1 MEEIKMDDETKTQ
14 TTTDAPPDAA
24 AAQAQQPDPIV
35 LLEKQLADAQSEL
48 GRRATVIGEMN
59 VRLSQAEQERLA
71 FEQRKAEEPDYNQQ
85 YTALESARQDGEI
98 TEDQYNTEYRSLAR
112 KEATHEAKL
121 AAGQEV
127 QTLIAQE
134 RAQTEQQKWLAEHP
148 DYRELQKNGT
158 LAGIVAKHPGIEDD
172 ISAYHAYHAAKAK
185 IELAEKAKIIE
196 AKSFKA
202 GAAAAAAADAGSD
215 RQDLLIGR
223 EDAAA
228 GGPPPKR
235 DKFVSLEDSRRRA
248 MGRDIKIE

>member
-1 MEEIKMDDETKTQ
+1 MDEETKTS
-14 TTTDAPPDAA
+14 TANAEPAA
-24 AAQAQQPDPIV
+24 AAQAQQPDPNV
-35 LLEKQLADAQSEL
+35 SLLEKQLADAQSEL

-71 FEQRKAEEPDYNQQ
+71 FEQRKAEEPDFDVQ

-98 TEDQYNTEYRSLAR
+98 TEDQYNAEYRNLSR
-112 KEATHEAKL
+112 KEAIKTAEQ
-121 AAGQEV
+121 AGRDLV
-127 QTLIAQE
+127 ARE
-134 RAQTEQQKWLAEHP
+134 RSQQKWLDENP

-158 LAGIVAKHPGIEDD
+158 LAAIVAKHPGIEDD